1 MSSMLVMT
9 EGMLSLLFATNRLT
23 AVAVSF
29 PVPSKRVSATALAT
43 MSSVSL
49 FDSSV
54 KMNPLRV
61 VTKRYAGGSKGM
73 KRIVRVSEEMNLW
86 GWSLVGLGVCGAS
99 IFLPFR

>member
-9 EGMLSLLFATNRLT
+9 EGMLSLFFATNRLT
-23 AVAVSF
+23 VVAVSF

-54 KMNPLRV
+54 KMKPLRV
-61 VTKRYAGGSKGM
+61 VTRCRPFLS
-73 KRIVRVSEEMNLW
+73 W
-86 GWSLVGLGVCGAS
+86 GVARCVLHCCPRGPLRQLS
-99 IFLPFR
+99 